1 MDMKVWVNCYNEGL
15 YDQRCLLNHLITRQ
29 KVTDDIIDSAITSKL
44 LYLVKYE
51 MKTNCVSDYIAYR
64 KVKGTRLYKNLK
76 NKKTKLYLKS
86 VSFVIDLYN
95 REMKSKREK
104 MVLDLQ
110 LVLIQEM
117 AKTWN
122 KSYVEISDYLKKYDL
137 LSYIDVCFEKYN
149 STGIQG
155 ILDDLQEYIEE
166 QGGQVING
174 TCFNS
179 IAVIKKIEKENEIL
193 IEYVQEDI
201 NLARAIARKRNK
213 IIYNEDTLSC
223 AYEGLVKAANTYK
236 SNKGCKFSSYA
247 YRLINNSIRE
257 GLNRSI
263 LDLGNSHI
271 WRVTRVGDRP
281 ELKSQITE
289 SKFFKSIPVND
300 NMIDEISNKQNR
312 DLILRYL
319 NRLPIEERQVLE
331 MRYGLNDTWRVYTRK
346 EVASKLNMSIST
358 VERRER
364 KGIEKL
370 RSWMKLEG
378 VLDVYA

>member
-15 YDQRCLLNHLITRQ
+15 YDKRCLLNHLITRQ

-155 ILDDLQEYIEE
+155 ILEDLQEYIEE
-166 QGGQVING
+166 QGGQVIND

-193 IEYVQEDI
+193 IEYVKEVKHCTI
-201 NLARAIARKRNK
+201 EKAIQHYIK
-213 IIYNEDTLSC
+213 TS
-223 AYEGLVKAANTYK
+223 V
-236 SNKGCKFSSYA
+236 YA
-247 YRLINNSIRE
+247 MLQDEKTQLYTKTE
-257 GLNRSI
+257 K
-263 LDLGNSHI
+263 
-271 WRVTRVGDRP
+271 
-281 ELKSQITE
+281 ELKAMLWKE
-289 SKFFKSIPVND
+289 LKG
-300 NMIDEISNKQNR
+300 E
-312 DLILRYL
+312 RY
-319 NRLPIEERQVLE
+319 V
-331 MRYGLNDTWRVYTRK
+331 
-346 EVASKLNMSIST
+346 
-358 VERRER
+358 
-364 KGIEKL
+364 
-370 RSWMKLEG
+370 
-378 VLDVYA
+378 